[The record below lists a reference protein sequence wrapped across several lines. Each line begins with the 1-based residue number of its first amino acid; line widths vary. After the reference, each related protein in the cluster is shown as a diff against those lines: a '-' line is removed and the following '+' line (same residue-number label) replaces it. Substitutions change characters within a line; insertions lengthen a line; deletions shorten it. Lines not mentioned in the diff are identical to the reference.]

1 MEELDFLLRHEEKIP
16 TTMEKLDKEKLALLK
31 EIGIVVRKIARNR
44 KSRQNKKLKKNN
56 RTNPKKEV
64 LTAGVPMRHILEAG
78 VGLLYAS
85 LQQIPAYSLIW
96 NVGEK
101 IEN

>member
-16 TTMEKLDKEKLALLK
+16 PTMEKLDKEKLALLK

-64 LTAGVPMRHILEAG
+64 
-78 VGLLYAS
+78 
-85 LQQIPAYSLIW
+85 
-96 NVGEK
+96 
-101 IEN
+101 